1 MAIKSLETGTYYKL
15 DYKESYVKNN
25 FVQVA
30 MKQYKNESERLKEK
44 SREEEQSKFIE
55 KLNNARYSLY
65 EKGEE
70 NNPYEKFGNINYF
83 FSIIENN
90 GISDYSDVDFSE
102 IQSLGFKRE
111 WVENPVIFT
120 GSFIMNCGEFD
131 DCAITQE
138 YLYNKVKTK
147 MINIE
152 DC

>member
-1 MAIKSLETGTYYKL
+1 MAIRNLETGAYYKL

-25 FVQVA
+25 YVQVA

-44 SREEEQSKFIE
+44 SREEEQNKFIE

-70 NNPYEKFGNINYF
+70 NNPYEYFGNIYNYF
-83 FSIIENN
+83 SVIEYQGAPNYDDVDFSIIE
-90 GISDYSDVDFSE
+90 E
-102 IQSLGFKRE
+102 LGFKRE
-111 WVENPVIFT
+111 WVEDPVIFIT
-120 GSFIMNCGEFD
+120 TMIVNSGTFD
-131 DCAITQE
+131 NCAITQE

-147 MINIE
+147 MVNIE